1 MATLLPH
8 GMAMDR
14 NGQFDLNEF
23 TETIVKLYHDEEGDA
38 GEA

>member
-1 MATLLPH
+1 MATFLPQ
-8 GMAMDR
+8 GMDMDR

-23 TETIVKLYHDEEGDA
+23 TETIGKLYHHEEGDA